1 MPAALSILIFI
12 PKEILGFLYW
22 WYFLVPVQFILYIL
36 RLLKVFLD
44 VLAVP
49 VMIRTLFTP
58 MFHDYTITGRA
69 LSFVFRIFRI
79 LFGLFIN
86 FLLSSI
92 LVVFFFTWLS
102 LPIIISLGLF
112 YSFRG
117 LL

>member
-22 WYFLVPVQFILYIL
+22 WYFLVPVQFILSIL
-36 RLLKVFLD
+36 RLLKFFLD

-58 MFHDYTITGRA
+58 MFHDYPITGRA

-79 LFGLFIN
+79 LFGLFIHL
-86 FLLSSI
+86 LLSSI

-102 LPIIISLGLF
+102 FPIIIGLC
-112 YSFRG
+112 
-117 LL
+117 